1 MTMFSHTKHNAW
13 FNDAAL
19 FALRHVGRNAILS
32 LIVLLSILVKSTPA
46 DEKVEFTSSN
56 LPIVVIDT
64 HGLDIQDEPKIT
76 ADMGIIYNGE
86 GLRNYLYDDP
96 FNEYFGKIGI
106 EYRGSSTQSF
116 PKKQFAVET
125 RDIHGND
132 STVSLLDFPAEDDW
146 ILYAPY
152 TDKSLMRN
160 VLAYK
165 LFNDMGRYASR
176 SRYCEVVLNGDYVG
190 VYVLMEKIKRDKN
203 RVNISKLE
211 PSDSQGDD
219 LTGGYIFKIDKS
231 DGAKSDGWESPF
243 APIPGSWQRIFYQYH
258 YPDQDEI
265 TAVQKSYIQNFMYEF
280 ESTMQETDYADPES
294 GYPSLI
300 NVDTFVDNFIIL
312 EMAKNVDGY
321 RLSTFFHKDRDS
333 KNGKLSVGPIWD
345 YNLAFGNADY
355 YEGAIISG
363 WQVDFYQIDDYWQ
376 NPFWWRKLMADTSFA
391 NACHARWYQ
400 LRSSVLDVFR
410 IEAIIDSLVAHIDEA
425 QKRNFQRW
433 NILSEYI
440 WPNAYIGGSYPA
452 EVRYLKQWIH
462 SRILWMDANMV
473 GSSSVDRRDES
484 GATPANFALSQNYPN
499 PFNASTRIDY
509 QLQAPAH
516 VRLVL
521 YDVLGRIVTVL
532 ADGILPAGNHS
543 ARWNGA
549 DAHGRPVA
557 DGVYVLRL
565 ESGEHSARIKL
576 ALVK

>member
-1 MTMFSHTKHNAW
+1 MFSHSKNECRLSHASLS
-13 FNDAAL
+13 F
-19 FALRHVGRNAILS
+19 LRHAGRSTVLTAA
-32 LIVLLSILVKSTPA
+32 VLLALMVNSAPA
-46 DEKVEFTSSN
+46 DEKVVFTDSN

-64 HGLDIQDEPKIT
+64 HGLEIQDEPKIT

-86 GLRNYLYDDP
+86 GVRNYLYDDP
-96 FNEYFGKIGI
+96 YNEYFGKIGI

-132 STVSLLDFPAEDDW
+132 STVSLLGFPPEDDW
-146 ILYAPY
+146 ILYAPF

-211 PSDSQGDD
+211 PQDSQGDD

-243 APIPGSWQRIFYQYH
+243 LPIPGSWQRIFYQYH
-258 YPDQDEI
+258 YPDQEEI
-265 TAVQKSYIQNFMYEF
+265 TPVQKSYIQNFMYRF
-280 ESTMQETDYADPES
+280 ESMMQESDYADQET
-294 GYPSLI
+294 GYRSQI

-321 RLSTFFHKDRDS
+321 RLSTYFHKDRDS
-333 KNGKLSVGPIWD
+333 KNGKLSLGPIWD

-355 YEGAIISG
+355 YDGAVISG
-363 WQVDFYQIDDYWQ
+363 WQVEFYQIDDYWQ
-376 NPFWWRKLMADTSFA
+376 NPFWWRKLMADTSFV
-391 NACHARWYQ
+391 NAINARWYQ
-400 LRSSVLDVFR
+400 LRGSVLDVFR
-410 IEAIIDSLVAHIDEA
+410 IEAIIDSLVTHIDEA

-433 NILSEYI
+433 PILSEYI
-440 WPNAYIGGSYPA
+440 WPNAYIGGSYSA
-452 EVRYLKQWIH
+452 EVRYLKQWVH
-462 SRILWMDANMV
+462 SRILWMDAHMV
-473 GSSSVDRRDES
+473 GASGVERSDDS
-484 GATPANFALSQNYPN
+484 GATPGNFTLNQNYPN

-509 QLQAPAH
+509 QLLAPAH

-521 YDVLGRIVTVL
+521 YDLLGRSVAVL
-532 ADGILPAGNHS
+532 ADAVQPAGNY
-543 ARWNGA
+543 ATVWDGA
-549 DAHGRPVA
+549 DANGQPVA
-557 DGVYVLRL
+557 DGVYILRL
-565 ESGEHSARIKL
+565 ESGEHYASIKL